1 MKLRGLPTTKRFSF
15 ALKCIQ
21 DLHFPIH
28 FGQFGP
34 VSTQP
39 HQNGRAWC
47 KSYGHL
53 RAKLK
58 HVLWLG
64 DLKAS
69 LSNSIEKFIYKTS
82 SSVDFCFLQ
91 TIFSVKKSTEK
102 LILNLWRSLNIMHY
116 IFQFQKPQCVDTI
129 VQLLSLEQLVRRR
142 DPIGSSLVGSRTDG
156 PQQAGSLEG
165 TLTTYLV
172 HGSDLGFGRPQHFYG
187 EGRSL
192 AAAAASGAA
201 LIAVTWLPAAYSLT

>member
-1 MKLRGLPTTKRFSF
+1 MELFNEALRSPNHKTCFSF

-39 HQNGRAWC
+39 YQNGRAWC

-58 HVLWLG
+58 NVLWLG
-64 DLKAS
+64 DLKAP

-82 SSVDFCFLQ
+82 STSV
-91 TIFSVKKSTEK
+91 
-102 LILNLWRSLNIMHY
+102 
-116 IFQFQKPQCVDTI
+116 
-129 VQLLSLEQLVRRR
+129 
-142 DPIGSSLVGSRTDG
+142 VGI
-156 PQQAGSLEG
+156 
-165 TLTTYLV
+165 TL
-172 HGSDLGFGRPQHFYG
+172 DR
-187 EGRSL
+187 
-192 AAAAASGAA
+192 
-201 LIAVTWLPAAYSLT
+201 

>member
-1 MKLRGLPTTKRFSF
+1 MELLNEALRSPNHKTCFSF

-47 KSYGHL
+47 KSCVHL

-69 LSNSIEKFIYKTS
+69 LKNAAEKSFHKTS
-82 SSVDFCFLQ
+82 STMHCFWKNA
-91 TIFSVKKSTEK
+91 FSVIISSDRLPQQSEIMSNQSIHRICQKCMKKS
-102 LILNLWRSLNIMHY
+102 IDH
-116 IFQFQKPQCVDTI
+116 
-129 VQLLSLEQLVRRR
+129 
-142 DPIGSSLVGSRTDG
+142 
-156 PQQAGSLEG
+156 
-165 TLTTYLV
+165 
-172 HGSDLGFGRPQHFYG
+172 
-187 EGRSL
+187 
-192 AAAAASGAA
+192 
-201 LIAVTWLPAAYSLT
+201 